1 MEAMSEAVTPAQV
14 VQHLTH
20 ELRQPLSAMEHIAYY
35 LAMVLPREDQ
45 RSRQQVDR
53 LQRLVAQ
60 ANSLLDDATH
70 FLQALPAKPQIL
82 DLNEIITEA
91 LAEWPAHGLRPQLCE
106 ELAVVKIDPG
116 QAAHLVRCVIGLF
129 HRAEDAA
136 LSTNA
141 GDREVRLVGE
151 AKEISSPSGLSL
163 ASMRRIAETHGG
175 SMELTASSLLIR
187 LPRAA

>member
-1 MEAMSEAVTPAQV
+1 MEVMSEAVTSAEV

-35 LAMVLPREDQ
+35 LAMVLPRDDQ

-53 LQRLVAQ
+53 LQRLVTE
-60 ANSLLDDATH
+60 ANSMLDDAAH
-70 FLQALPAKPQIL
+70 FMQALPAKPQIL

-91 LAEWPAHGLRPQLCE
+91 LAEWPAHGLRPRLCE
-106 ELAVVKIDPG
+106 ELAVVRIDPS
-116 QAAHLVRCVIGLF
+116 QAAHLIRGVIGLF
-129 HRAEDAA
+129 HRTENAA

-141 GDREVRLVGE
+141 GDREVRVLGE
-151 AKEISSPSGLSL
+151 ASQISSPSGLAL
-163 ASMRRIAETHGG
+163 ASMRRIAETYGG
-175 SMELTASSLLIR
+175 SVELTASSLLIR